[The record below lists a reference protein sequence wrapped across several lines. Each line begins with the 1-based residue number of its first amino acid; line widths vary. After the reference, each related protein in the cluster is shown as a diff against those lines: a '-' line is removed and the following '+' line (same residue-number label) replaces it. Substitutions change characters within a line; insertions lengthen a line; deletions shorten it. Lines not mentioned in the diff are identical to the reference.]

1 MDNKITIEIEDS
13 DTNEMLD
20 PYKNNDFRM
29 KKKFDPNMYMLGDRE
44 ICPNPFYGYMLNPNI
59 DEYSREKS
67 KSNSK
72 SNSKPNP
79 TSNSKSNLKSNP
91 TSKSNPNQYM
101 MYPKSNVPIKKTD
114 FEEKNKFRIYPH
126 MFRQPQQE
134 TIEYGTTYGGVDY
147 PIPKRFELGFLQD
160 RSQIGDVDYDMIL
173 TNNQNDG
180 EMREGS
186 FNPVIEDTRIDI
198 LKKKI
203 TQSQQPRDLDHYYDK
218 NPTDKI
224 NQEKINQQKINQE
237 KINQQMIEIPRI
249 GVPFS
254 QLITIPLK
262 CNSNEKQSNNTLS
275 NNTSTNN
282 ISSNDTS
289 TNEDWKKRKMRD
301 NEDKIECNEIVQ
313 SQTLMPMSDAEKAIF
328 GSEVD
333 RTRPKYQTYPSLQAQ
348 KTGFF
353 ELGPAIPPPNPMLLS
368 NVPSGVLVPPLKPT
382 EIIETF
388 ETLENEYSTRTS
400 SLRGDLEKK
409 IIKIVEQ
416 KFEIWKQ
423 MSEVRNQM
431 DTLKQREL
439 DAKKQSD
446 MIDVSNSIF
455 NYGAATRTL
464 NKLRRLEDYLEKQEK
479 QLSERLM
486 GQMQNQEYLQFQKQI
501 QNRTNHYQTLVKQ
514 YNELPADDQIFAFQ
528 SINFEGDAFKMKTGF
543 YNYPDVGGIKNQKLK
558 SLKIGKDVTVILYN
572 KPNRQG
578 RVLVYHGPKR
588 VHTLPILWETGV
600 NGIEVIR
607 KPTDQIQIFD
617 APFYQGSSYRLPV
630 GFYDY
635 PRLGGIGQGRL
646 NSIVIPP
653 GIRVRLFSRPNKQG
667 ETIDFVGPQKMSFLP
682 SGWSKKVFGILIE

>member
-1 MDNKITIEIEDS
+1 
-13 DTNEMLD
+13 
-20 PYKNNDFRM
+20 
-29 KKKFDPNMYMLGDRE
+29 MY
-44 ICPNPFYGYMLNPNI
+44 
-59 DEYSREKS
+59 
-67 KSNSK
+67 
-72 SNSKPNP
+72 
-79 TSNSKSNLKSNP
+79 
-91 TSKSNPNQYM
+91 
-101 MYPKSNVPIKKTD
+101 
-114 FEEKNKFRIYPH
+114 
-126 MFRQPQQE
+126 RQPQRE
-134 TIEYGTTYGGVDY
+134 TAVEYGTTYGGVDY

-198 LKKKI
+198 LKNKLVP
-203 TQSQQPRDLDHYYDK
+203 SQKTRDLDQYYESNKKSNDL
-218 NPTDKI
+218 
-224 NQEKINQQKINQE
+224 EKIKQKRLHDQKIKQE
-237 KINQQMIEIPRI
+237 QSIEIPRI

-254 QLITIPLK
+254 QLITIPSK
-262 CNSNEKQSNNTLS
+262 CYL
-275 NNTSTNN
+275 
-282 ISSNDTS
+282 NDKNRNPKDDADE
-289 TNEDWKKRKMRD
+289 NEDWKKMKMRD
-301 NEDKIECNEIVQ
+301 NENKKECNEIIQ

-368 NVPSGVLVPPLKPT
+368 NVPSGVLVPPLQAN

-388 ETLENEYSTRTS
+388 ETFETEYSSRTS

-423 MSEVRNQM
+423 MSEIRNQM
-431 DTLKQREL
+431 DALKQREL

-479 QLSERLM
+479 NFSKRLIE
-486 GQMQNQEYLQFQKQI
+486 QMQHKEYLQFQKQM
-501 QNRTNHYQTLVKQ
+501 QNRTSHYQTLVKQ

-543 YNYPDVGGIKNQKLK
+543 YNYPDVGGVGGQKLK

-578 RVLVYHGPKR
+578 RILVYHGPKR

-617 APFYQGSSYRLPV
+617 APFYQGSSYRLPI

-635 PRLGGIGQGRL
+635 PHLGGIGQGRL

-667 ETIDFVGPQKMSFLP
+667 ETINFVGPQKMSFLP
-682 SGWSKKVFGILIE
+682 SGWSKKVFGILIEYN